1 MKGFTPFLS
10 TILVGLLVAIA
21 SATKLNVPRLRLS
34 YKDLLST
41 NRSSVFTGHH
51 GQLSLTAI
59 FLDEYRDR
67 LFLGGK
73 DVLYS
78 IMLGPASSE
87 SKEIYWPPLPG
98 KREGCVETGKEQNEC
113 ANYVRLLQ
121 PYNRTHLLACGT
133 GAFQPMCVF
142 INVGHRGEHVFTM
155 DPQNEGNGRGK
166 VPHDPSLPFAS
177 TFRGGELY
185 TGLTAD
191 FLGRDSVIL
200 RSMGGRPTM
209 RTETDEKLLH
219 DPKFIAAH
227 LIPDSDDRDDDKVYF
242 FFTEKAMEAEGREG
256 AIHTRVGR
264 VCANDVGGQRVL
276 VSKWST
282 FIKAR
287 LICSVPGPHGIDTHF
302 NQLGEIYTSTQFTHH
317 IIKHTH
323 KYHCAFQTEDVFL
336 LRTKDERNPDV
347 YAIFSTISNVFQG
360 FAVCVYRM
368 ADIREAFNGPFAHKE
383 GPDYQWG
390 AYEGRVPYPRPGVC
404 PSKITNQPGRE
415 FASTKDFPD
424 SVLHFA
430 RSHPLMWRPVYPALR
445 QPVLVKANI
454 PYKLKQIVVDR
465 VEAEDGQ
472 YDVMFIGTDIGT
484 VLKVI
489 ALHGGNSLETEEVT
503 LEELQVFKVPTPI
516 TSLDIS
522 VKRQALYV
530 GSAAGVAQ
538 VKLHRCET
546 YGKACAECCLARDPY
561 CAWDGSSCA
570 RFIPNSKRR
579 YRRQDIRHGNPVL
592 QCVDQNLSDVDVTE
606 DRVVY
611 GTEKNSTFLE
621 CVPRSPQATV
631 TWLVQ
636 HNDRNEEVK
645 LDDRVMSTEQG
656 LLFRRLFH
664 QDEGVYICHSREHG
678 FTQILARFT
687 LEVLHGETVDELMGR
702 DNAGQSDSFKDRST
716 GNYRAWMPC
725 STYGRS
731 SSLGQIGQSRLW
743 FKDIMQLIGPSN
755 LPHVEEYCERMWCND
770 KLRRKHKSMVEKYR
784 QAQEGARKARSKG
797 SSERN
802 RMPRDL
808 SRREE

>member
-1 MKGFTPFLS
+1 MKGFTSFFHM
-10 TILVGLLVAIA
+10 ILAALLVASI

-34 YKDLLST
+34 YKDLQST
-41 NRSSVFTGHH
+41 NRSTVFSGHH
-51 GQLSLTAI
+51 GQLSLTAV

-78 IMLGPASSE
+78 LMLGPASSE

-98 KREGCVETGKEQNEC
+98 NREDCIETGKEQSEC
-113 ANYVRLLQ
+113 ANFVRLLQ

-133 GAFQPMCVF
+133 GAYQPMCAF
-142 INVGHRGEHVFTM
+142 IYVGHRGEHVFTM
-155 DPQNEGNGRGK
+155 DPTNVENGRGK

-177 TFRGGELY
+177 TFSGGELY

-200 RSMGGRPTM
+200 RSMGGRSTM

-227 LIPDSDDRDDDKVYF
+227 LIPDNDDRDNDKVYF
-242 FFTEKAMEAEGREG
+242 FFTEKATEAGDREG

-276 VSKWST
+276 VNKWST

-287 LICSVPGPHGIDTHF
+287 LVCSVPGPHGIDTHF
-302 NQLGEIYTSTQFTHH
+302 NQL
-317 IIKHTH
+317 
-323 KYHCAFQTEDVFL
+323 EDVFL

-415 FASTKDFPD
+415 FGSTKDFPD

-445 QPVLVKANI
+445 QPVLVKANV

-489 ALHGGNSLETEEVT
+489 ALHSGNSLETEEVT
-503 LEELQVFKVPTPI
+503 LEELQVFKVPTPV
-516 TSLDIS
+516 TSMDIS

-530 GSAAGVAQ
+530 GSPVGVAQ

-570 RFIPNSKRR
+570 RYIPNSKRR

-592 QCVDQNLSDVDVTE
+592 QCVDQNPSDLDVTE

-611 GTEKNSTFLE
+611 GTENNSTFLE
-621 CVPRSPQATV
+621 CVPRSPQASV

-636 HNDRNEEVK
+636 HNDHKEEVK

-656 LLFRRLFH
+656 LLFRRLFR
-664 QDEGVYICHSREHG
+664 QDEGVYICRSREHG
-678 FTQILARFT
+678 FTQTLARLT
-687 LEVLHGETVDELMGR
+687 LEVLQGETVDELMAR
-702 DNAGQSDSFKDRST
+702 DNAGLPDSFKDRST
-716 GNYRAWMPC
+716 GSYRAWMPC
-725 STYGRS
+725 SAYSRGGS
-731 SSLGQIGQSRLW
+731 SSQIGQSRTW

-770 KLRRKHKSMVEKYR
+770 KLRRKHKSMLEKYR
-784 QAQEGARKARSKG
+784 QAQESARKARSK
-797 SSERN
+797 SSGERN
-802 RMPRDL
+802 RTPRDL
-808 SRREE
+808 SAREE

>member
-1 MKGFTPFLS
+1 DRPFL
-10 TILVGLLVAIA
+10 TE
-21 SATKLNVPRLRLS
+21 
-34 YKDLLST
+34 DLLST
-41 NRSSVFTGHH
+41 NRSSIFSGHH
-51 GQLSLTAI
+51 GHLALTAV

-78 IMLGPASSE
+78 LTLGPASSE

-98 KREGCVETGKEQNEC
+98 NREDCIETGKEQTEC
-113 ANYVRLLQ
+113 ANFVRLLQ
-121 PYNRTHLLACGT
+121 PFNRTHLLACGT
-133 GAFQPMCVF
+133 GAYQPICAF
-142 INVGHRGEHVFTM
+142 IYVGHRGEHVFTM
-155 DPQNEGNGRGK
+155 DPTNVENGRGR
-166 VPHDPSLPFAS
+166 VPHDPGLPFAS
-177 TFRGGELY
+177 TLTGGELY

-200 RSMGGRPTM
+200 RSMGGRSTM

-227 LIPDSDDRDDDKVYF
+227 LIPDNDDRDNDKVYF
-242 FFTEKAMEAEGREG
+242 FFTEKVTEAGDREG

-276 VSKWST
+276 VNKWST

-287 LICSVPGPHGIDTHF
+287 LVCSVPGPHGIDTHF
-302 NQLGEIYTSTQFTHH
+302 NQL
-317 IIKHTH
+317 
-323 KYHCAFQTEDVFL
+323 EDVFL

-390 AYEGRVPYPRPGVC
+390 AYEGRMPYPRPGC

-415 FASTKDFPD
+415 FGSTKDFPD

-472 YDVMFIGTDIGT
+472 YDVMFIGTD
-484 VLKVI
+484 L
-489 ALHGGNSLETEEVT
+489 LSSP
-503 LEELQVFKVPTPI
+503 LQVSTPI
-516 TSLDIS
+516 TSMEIS

-530 GSAAGVAQ
+530 GSPTGVAQ

-570 RFIPNSKRR
+570 RYIPNSKRR

-592 QCVDQNLSDVDVTE
+592 QCVDQNMSEELDVTE
-606 DRVVY
+606 DRLAY
-611 GTEKNSTFLE
+611 GTENNSTFLE

-636 HNDRNEEVK
+636 HNDHKEEVR

-656 LLFRRLFH
+656 LLFRRLFR
-664 QDEGVYICHSREHG
+664 QDEGVYICRSKEHG
-678 FTQILARFT
+678 FTQTLARIT
-687 LEVLHGETVDELMGR
+687 LEVLQGETVDELMAR
-702 DNAGQSDSFKDRST
+702 ENAGLSDSFKDRST
-716 GNYRAWMPC
+716 GSYRSWMPC
-725 STYGRS
+725 SAYSRGGS
-731 SSLGQIGQSRLW
+731 PSQIGQSRTW

-755 LPHVEEYCERMWCND
+755 LPQVEEYCERMWCND
-770 KLRRKHKSMVEKYR
+770 KVRRKHKSMLEKYR
-784 QAQEGARKARSKG
+784 QAQESARKARSKNSG
-797 SSERN
+797 ERN

-808 SRREE
+808 STLEK

>member
-1 MKGFTPFLS
+1 MALAA
-10 TILVGLLVAIA
+10 LLVAIV
-21 SATKLNVPRLRLS
+21 SATKFNVPRLRLS

-41 NRSSVFTGHH
+41 NRSSVFSGHH
-51 GQLSLTAI
+51 GQLTLTAV

-78 IMLGPASSE
+78 LMLGPASSE

-98 KREGCVETGKEQNEC
+98 NKEDCVETGKEQTEC
-113 ANYVRLLQ
+113 ANFVRLLK

-133 GAFQPMCVF
+133 GAFQPMCAF
-142 INVGHRGEHVFTM
+142 INVGHRGEHVFTL
-155 DPQNEGNGRGK
+155 DPTNVENGRGK

-177 TFRGGELY
+177 TFSGGELY

-200 RSMGGRPTM
+200 RSMGGRSTM

-227 LIPDSDDRDDDKVYF
+227 LIPDNDDRDDDKVYF
-242 FFTEKAMEAEGREG
+242 FFTEKATEAGNREG
-256 AIHTRVGR
+256 AIHSRVGR
-264 VCANDVGGQRVL
+264 VCANDVGGQRML
-276 VSKWST
+276 VNKWST

-287 LICSVPGPHGIDTHF
+287 LVCSVPGPHGIDTHF
-302 NQLGEIYTSTQFTHH
+302 NQL
-317 IIKHTH
+317 
-323 KYHCAFQTEDVFL
+323 EDVFL

-415 FASTKDFPD
+415 FSSTKDFPD

-472 YDVMFIGTDIGT
+472 YDVMFIGTGK
-484 VLKVI
+484 VHVI
-489 ALHGGNSLETEEVT
+489 ALQIQKLRTQNLFS
-503 LEELQVFKVPTPI
+503 K
-516 TSLDIS
+516 S
-522 VKRQALYV
+522 VIFNQALYV
-530 GSAAGVAQ
+530 GSPAGVAQ

-570 RFIPNSKRR
+570 QYAANSKRR

-592 QCVDQNLSDVDVTE
+592 QCVDQNLSGKYLDVTE

-611 GTEKNSTFLE
+611 GTENNSTFLE
-621 CVPRSPQATV
+621 CLPRSPQATI

-636 HNDRNEEVK
+636 QQDHKEEVK
-645 LDDRVMSTEQG
+645 LDDRVIATERG
-656 LLFRRLFH
+656 LLIRRLFR
-664 QDEGVYICHSREHG
+664 QDEGVYICRSREHS
-678 FTQILARFT
+678 FTQTLVRLS
-687 LEVLHGETVDELMGR
+687 LEVLQGETVDELMAR
-702 DNAGQSDSFKDRST
+702 DNAGLSDSYKDRST
-716 GNYRAWMPC
+716 GGYRAWMPC
-725 STYGRS
+725 GAYTRGGS
-731 SSLGQIGQSRLW
+731 SSQIGQSRTW

-770 KLRRKHKSMVEKYR
+770 KLRRKHKGMLEKYR
-784 QAQEGARKARSKG
+784 QAQESARKARSK
-797 SSERN
+797 SSGERN
-802 RMPRDL
+802 RTPRDL
-808 SRREE
+808 SAWEE

>member
-1 MKGFTPFLS
+1 LLPHQKGLTL
-10 TILVGLLVAIA
+10 ILFGPLLIFFFPLPA
-21 SATKLNVPRLRLS
+21 
-34 YKDLLST
+34 DLLST
-41 NRSSVFTGHH
+41 NRSSVFNGHH
-51 GQLSLTAI
+51 GQLSITAV

-78 IMLGPASSE
+78 LMLGPVSSE

-98 KREGCVETGKEQNEC
+98 NRENCIEMGKEQTEC
-113 ANYVRLLQ
+113 ANFVRLLQ

-133 GAFQPMCVF
+133 GAFQPMCAF
-142 INVGHRGEHVFTM
+142 IYVGHRGEVST
-155 DPQNEGNGRGK
+155 GNFSAHRLVIPK
-166 VPHDPSLPFAS
+166 HIKSDKS
-177 TFRGGELY
+177 TNAPTGGELY
-185 TGLTAD
+185 SGLTAD

-200 RSMGGRPTM
+200 RSMGGRSTM

-227 LIPDSDDRDDDKVYF
+227 LIPDNDDRDNDKVYF
-242 FFTEKAMEAEGREG
+242 FFTEKATEAGGREG

-276 VSKWST
+276 VNKWST

-287 LICSVPGPHGIDTHF
+287 LVCSVPGPHGIDTHF
-302 NQLGEIYTSTQFTHH
+302 NQL
-317 IIKHTH
+317 
-323 KYHCAFQTEDVFL
+323 EDVFL

-383 GPDYQWG
+383 GSDFQWG
-390 AYEGRVPYPRPGVC
+390 AYEGRVPYPRPGV
-404 PSKITNQPGRE
+404 PGRE

-489 ALHGGNSLETEEVT
+489 ALHSGNSLETEEVT
-503 LEELQVFKVPTPI
+503 LEELQVFKVPTPV
-516 TSLDIS
+516 TSMDIS

-530 GSAAGVAQ
+530 GSPAGMAQ

-570 RFIPNSKRR
+570 RYIPNSKRR
-579 YRRQDIRHGNPVL
+579 YRRQNIRQGNPVL
-592 QCVDQNLSDVDVTE
+592 QCVDQNLSEDLDVTE
-606 DRVVY
+606 ERVVY
-611 GTEKNSTFLE
+611 GTENNSTFLE

-631 TWLVQ
+631 TWLIQ
-636 HNDRNEEVK
+636 HNDHKEEVK

-664 QDEGVYICHSREHG
+664 QDEGVYVCRSGEHG
-678 FTQILARFT
+678 FTQILARFI
-687 LEVLHGETVDELMGR
+687 LEVLQGEAVDELMAR
-702 DNAGQSDSFKDRST
+702 DNTGLSDPFKDRST
-716 GNYRAWMPC
+716 GSYRAWMPC
-725 STYGRS
+725 SAYSRGGS
-731 SSLGQIGQSRLW
+731 SGQMGQSRMW

-770 KLRRKHKSMVEKYR
+770 KLRRKHKTMLEKYR
-784 QAQEGARKARSKG
+784 QAQESARKARSKNSG
-797 SSERN
+797 ERN

-808 SRREE
+808 SARKE

>member
-1 MKGFTPFLS
+1 PEFTSAPPCFLECCS
-10 TILVGLLVAIA
+10 LILLSSL
-21 SATKLNVPRLRLS
+21 SA
-34 YKDLLST
+34 DLLST
-41 NRSSVFTGHH
+41 NRSSIFSGHH
-51 GQLSLTAI
+51 GQLSLTAV

-78 IMLGPASSE
+78 LLLGPTSSE

-98 KREGCVETGKEQNEC
+98 NREDCIQTGKEPQTEC
-113 ANYVRLLQ
+113 ANFVRLLQ

-133 GAFQPMCVF
+133 GAFQPMCAF

-155 DPQNEGNGRGK
+155 DPTNVENGRGK
-166 VPHDPSLPFAS
+166 VPHDPSFPFAS
-177 TFRGGELY
+177 TFSGGELY

-191 FLGRDSVIL
+191 FLGRDSVIF
-200 RSMGGRPTM
+200 RSMGGRSTM
-209 RTETDEKLLH
+209 RTENDEKLLH

-227 LIPDSDDRDDDKVYF
+227 LIPDNDDRDNDKVYF
-242 FFTEKAMEAEGREG
+242 FFTEKATDAGDREG
-256 AIHTRVGR
+256 AIHTRIGR

-276 VSKWST
+276 VNKWST

-287 LICSVPGPHGIDTHF
+287 LVCSVPGPHGIDTHF
-302 NQLGEIYTSTQFTHH
+302 NQL
-317 IIKHTH
+317 
-323 KYHCAFQTEDVFL
+323 EDVFL

-404 PSKITNQPGRE
+404 PSKIINQPGRE
-415 FASTKDFPD
+415 FGSTKDFPD

-430 RSHPLMWRPVYPALR
+430 RNHPLMWRPVHPALR

-472 YDVMFIGTDIGT
+472 YDVMFIGTGKCQ
-484 VLKVI
+484 LF
-489 ALHGGNSLETEEVT
+489 SL
-503 LEELQVFKVPTPI
+503 LQVPTPI
-516 TSLDIS
+516 TSMDIS

-530 GSAAGVAQ
+530 GSPVGVAQ
-538 VKLHRCET
+538 MKLHRCET

-561 CAWDGSSCA
+561 CAWDGTLCA
-570 RFIPNSKRR
+570 RYMPNSKRR
-579 YRRQDIRHGNPVL
+579 FRRQDIRHGNPVL
-592 QCVDQNLSDVDVTE
+592 QCLDQNLSEELDVTD
-606 DRVVY
+606 DRMVY
-611 GTEKNSTFLE
+611 ATENNSTFLE
-621 CVPRSPQATV
+621 CVPRSPQASV

-636 HNDRNEEVK
+636 RDDRKEEVK

-656 LLFRRLFH
+656 LLFRRLFR
-664 QDEGVYICHSREHG
+664 QDEGVYICRSREHG
-678 FTQILARFT
+678 FTQTLARLT
-687 LEVLHGETVDELMGR
+687 LEVLQGETVDDG
-702 DNAGQSDSFKDRST
+702 
-716 GNYRAWMPC
+716 
-725 STYGRS
+725 S
-731 SSLGQIGQSRLW
+731 SSQIGQSRTW

-770 KLRRKHKSMVEKYR
+770 KLRRKHKSMLEKYR
-784 QAQEGARKARSKG
+784 QAQDSARKARSK
-797 SSERN
+797 SSGERN
-802 RMPRDL
+802 RTPRDL
-808 SRREE
+808 STWEE

>member
-1 MKGFTPFLS
+1 LCTVCVCVCVCLTELEFNPSLPLLLS
-10 TILVGLLVAIA
+10 
-21 SATKLNVPRLRLS
+21 R
-34 YKDLLST
+34 YLLST
-41 NRSSVFTGHH
+41 NRSSIFSGHH
-51 GQLSLTAI
+51 GQLSLTAV

-73 DVLYS
+73 DILYS
-78 IMLGPASSE
+78 LMLGPAMN
-87 SKEIYWPPLPG
+87 IYDIIPFPILLLIFNL
-98 KREGCVETGKEQNEC
+98 CVCICVLQTEC
-113 ANYVRLLQ
+113 ANFVRLLQ

-133 GAFQPMCVF
+133 GAFQPMCAF
-142 INVGHRGEHVFTM
+142 IYVGHRGEHVFTM
-155 DPQNEGNGRGK
+155 DPTNVENGRGK

-177 TFRGGELY
+177 TFSGDELY

-200 RSMGGRPTM
+200 RSMGGRSTM
-209 RTETDEKLLH
+209 RTETDQKLLH

-227 LIPDSDDRDDDKVYF
+227 LIPDNDDRDNDKVYF
-242 FFTEKAMEAEGREG
+242 FFTEKATEAGDREG

-276 VSKWST
+276 VNKWST

-287 LICSVPGPHGIDTHF
+287 LVCSVPGPHGIDTHF
-302 NQLGEIYTSTQFTHH
+302 NQL
-317 IIKHTH
+317 
-323 KYHCAFQTEDVFL
+323 EDIFL

-347 YAIFSTISNVFQG
+347 YAIFSSISNVFQG

-415 FASTKDFPD
+415 FGSTKDFPD
-424 SVLHFA
+424 SVLQFA

-465 VEAEDGQ
+465 VEAEDGL
-472 YDVMFIGTDIGT
+472 YDVMFIGTDVGT

-489 ALHGGNSLETEEVT
+489 ALHSGNSLETEEVT

-516 TSLDIS
+516 TSMDIS

-530 GSAAGVAQ
+530 GSPAGVAQ

-561 CAWDGSSCA
+561 CAWDGSLCA
-570 RFIPNSKRR
+570 RYTPNSKRR

-592 QCVDQNLSDVDVTE
+592 QCVDQNLSGNELFT
-606 DRVVY
+606 RVVY
-611 GTEKNSTFLE
+611 GTENNSSFLE

-631 TWLVQ
+631 SWLVQ
-636 HNDRNEEVK
+636 RDDRKEEVK
-645 LDDRVMSTEQG
+645 LDERVMSTEQG
-656 LLFRRLFH
+656 LLFRRLFR

-678 FTQILARFT
+678 FTQTLARLT
-687 LEVLHGETVDELMGR
+687 LEVLQGETVDELM
-702 DNAGQSDSFKDRST
+702 ARS
-716 GNYRAWMPC
+716 YRAWMPC
-725 STYGRS
+725 SAYSRGGS
-731 SSLGQIGQSRLW
+731 SSQIGQSRTW

-770 KLRRKHKSMVEKYR
+770 KLRRKHKSMLEKYR
-784 QAQEGARKARSKG
+784 QAQESARKARSK
-797 SSERN
+797 SSGERN
-802 RMPRDL
+802 RTPRDL
-808 SRREE
+808 SAWEE

>member
-1 MKGFTPFLS
+1 MEGFTPYFS
-10 TILVGLLVAIA
+10 VIIPALLLATA

-41 NRSSVFTGHH
+41 NRSSIFSGHH
-51 GQLSLTAI
+51 GQLSLTAV

-78 IMLGPASSE
+78 LLLGPTSSE
-87 SKEIYWPPLPG
+87 SREIYWPPLPG
-98 KREGCVETGKEQNEC
+98 NREDCIQTGKEPQTEC
-113 ANYVRLLQ
+113 ANFVRLLQ

-133 GAFQPMCVF
+133 GAFQPMCAF
-142 INVGHRGEHVFTM
+142 ISVGHRGEHVFTM
-155 DPQNEGNGRGK
+155 VPLNVENGRGK
-166 VPHDPSLPFAS
+166 VPHDPSFPFAS
-177 TFRGGELY
+177 TFSGGELY

-191 FLGRDSVIL
+191 FLGRDSVIF
-200 RSMGGRPTM
+200 RSMGGRSTM
-209 RTETDEKLLH
+209 RTETDQKLLH

-227 LIPDSDDRDDDKVYF
+227 LIPDNDDRDNDKVYF
-242 FFTEKAMEAEGREG
+242 FFTEKATEAGDREG

-276 VSKWST
+276 VNKWST

-287 LICSVPGPHGIDTHF
+287 LVCSVAGPHGIDTHF
-302 NQLGEIYTSTQFTHH
+302 NQL
-317 IIKHTH
+317 
-323 KYHCAFQTEDVFL
+323 EDVFL

-404 PSKITNQPGRE
+404 PSKITNQPGKE
-415 FASTKDFPD
+415 FGSTKDFPD
-424 SVLHFA
+424 SVLQFA
-430 RSHPLMWRPVYPALR
+430 RSHPLMWRPVFPALR

-454 PYKLKQIVVDR
+454 PYKLKQMVVDR

-472 YDVMFIGTDIGT
+472 YDVMFIGTDVGT

-489 ALHGGNSLETEEVT
+489 ALHSGNSLETEEVT

-516 TSLDIS
+516 TSMDIS

-530 GSAAGVAQ
+530 GSPAGVAQ
-538 VKLHRCET
+538 VKLHRCEM

-561 CAWDGSSCA
+561 CAWDGSSCS
-570 RFIPNSKRR
+570 RYVPNSKRR
-579 YRRQDIRHGNPVL
+579 FRRQDIRHGNPAL
-592 QCVDQNLSDVDVTE
+592 QCVDQSLSDLDVTE
-606 DRVVY
+606 DKMVY
-611 GTEKNSTFLE
+611 GTENNSTFLE
-621 CVPRSPQATV
+621 CVPRSPQASV
-631 TWLVQ
+631 SWLVQ
-636 HNDRNEEVK
+636 RDDRKEEVK
-645 LDDRVMSTEQG
+645 LDDRVMSTDQG

-664 QDEGVYICHSREHG
+664 QDEGIYICRSREHG
-678 FTQILARFT
+678 FTQTLARLT
-687 LEVLHGETVDELMGR
+687 LQVLPGETVDELMAR
-702 DNAGQSDSFKDRST
+702 DNAGLSDSFKDRSG

-725 STYGRS
+725 SSYSRGAS
-731 SSLGQIGQSRLW
+731 SSQMSQSRSW
-743 FKDIMQLIGPSN
+743 FKDVIQLIGPSN
-755 LPHVEEYCERMWCND
+755 LPHVEDYCERMWCND
-770 KLRRKHKSMVEKYR
+770 KLRRKHKSMLEKYR
-784 QAQEGARKARSKG
+784 QAQEGARKARSK
-797 SSERN
+797 SSGERN
-802 RMPRDL
+802 RTPRDL
-808 SRREE
+808 RAQEGY